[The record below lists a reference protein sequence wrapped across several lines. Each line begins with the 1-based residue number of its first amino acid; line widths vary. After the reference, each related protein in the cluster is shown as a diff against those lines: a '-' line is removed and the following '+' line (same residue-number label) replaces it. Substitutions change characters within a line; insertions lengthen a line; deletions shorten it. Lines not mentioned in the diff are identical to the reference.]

1 MVTRNRSTHIEK
13 KGRSN
18 YKPLAPA
25 VEQAS
30 KVLFCLGENPEP
42 KMALTDICRHVGIY
56 KSKGY
61 SILKTLSQF
70 GLVEKDPQTKT
81 YSLGPSLIFLARNV
95 LDNLYYPDIVAPFL
109 QSLATETSAT
119 ALFGLIHGEH
129 VFVVGKHEGNQ
140 NVGFSVRLGHRFHI
154 TLGAH
159 GKAIIAFM
167 PEAERERILARKK
180 VYFFWDTSHANKEQL
195 RRELA
200 RCRESG
206 FAKDIG
212 QITAGVNV
220 ISAPVFD
227 HQGKMIGCLIL
238 IGTFPE
244 SAIKVYGPKV
254 ASTARQVSYKLGAM
268 IETNPLP
275 FHQVGGL

>member
-13 KGRSN
+13 RGRAS

-30 KVLFCLGENPEP
+30 KVLFCLGKNLEP

-61 SILKTLSQF
+61 SILKTLTQF

-95 LDNLYYPDIVAPFL
+95 LDNLFYPDIVAPFL
-109 QSLATETSAT
+109 QSLATGTSAT

-129 VFVVGKHEGNQ
+129 VFVVGKHERNQ
-140 NVGFSVRLGHRFHI
+140 NIGFSVRLGHRFHI

-159 GKAIIAFM
+159 GKAIVAFM
-167 PEAERERILARKK
+167 PEAEREKILARKK
-180 VYFFWDTSHANKEQL
+180 VYFYWDMSQL
-195 RRELA
+195 DKKQLTRELE
-200 RCRESG
+200 RCRELG
-206 FAKDIG
+206 FAKDVG
-212 QITAGVNV
+212 QITPGVNV
-220 ISAPVFD
+220 VSAPVFA
-227 HQGKMIGCLIL
+227 HHGKMIGCLIL

-244 SAIKVYGPKV
+244 STIKVYGPKV
-254 ASTARQVSYKLGAM
+254 ASTARQISYKLGAM
-268 IETNPLP
+268 TEANPSTLFP
-275 FHQVGGL
+275 STK